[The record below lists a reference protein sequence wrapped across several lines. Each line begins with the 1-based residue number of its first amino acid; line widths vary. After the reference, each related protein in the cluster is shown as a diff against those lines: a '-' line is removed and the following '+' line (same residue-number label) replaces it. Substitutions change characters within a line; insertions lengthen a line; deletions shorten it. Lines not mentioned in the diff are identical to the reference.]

1 MAIEVDLQDYLFCPR
16 RETIGP
22 DFTLQATPRLPQF
35 RSNCLH
41 DLESAW
47 WIAVFILF
55 CNRDKS
61 EEEQWLEP
69 ETKQADEQLLVV
81 QQMFPRVLGSTSRY
95 KIFSQRNLFSD
106 AVQLLPSRFVKA
118 GSKLNVVRYLLVE
131 RYEQAEAG
139 AVIDRESFL
148 GINELMLKILDIA
161 IKESDDTPLF
171 SLFEIVKM
179 LRQKRDAAT

>member
-1 MAIEVDLQDYLFCPR
+1 MAIEVDSQDYLFCPR
-16 RETIGP
+16 HETIGP
-22 DFTLQATPRLPQF
+22 NFTLQATPRLPPF

-61 EEEQWLEP
+61 KEDQWLEP
-69 ETKQADEQLLVV
+69 ETKQADKQLLVV

-95 KIFSQRNLFSD
+95 KIFSERGIFSD

-118 GSKLNVVRYLLVE
+118 GSKLDVARYLLVE
-131 RYEQAEAG
+131 RYQRAEAG
-139 AVIDRESFL
+139 AVIDREAFN
-148 GINELMLKILDIA
+148 GINEQMVEILDIA
-161 IKESDDTPLF
+161 IKESGDTPLY
-171 SLFEIVKM
+171 
-179 LRQKRDAAT
+179 